1 MSIFEE
7 LTGIQTH
14 KLEPIN
20 VGNIRTLWSS
30 LEALELTI
38 NNLKDIKTA
47 IDASNSI
54 SQESARFIETIRPG
68 LLHSRLV
75 LEQFTKHPSQ
85 IELSNTQK
93 YLAGSIAVEETNLA
107 NSFSDFIKES
117 LEDISQFIHHFDKY
131 YKPLCETYIRELLT
145 ENDKLMSS
153 YTTSSDLVIPWGDEF
168 INLLNTPLHVLAS
181 AEHMFATYSEFLKD
195 SGILSDLL
203 SQPYVY
209 AYVKSIVDGTD
220 SKLIVPELDDI
231 NYRLILDML
240 TGTPLAKL
248 DDIGNTI
255 HQTHIELSNLAK
267 QPDIDFN
274 ICKQQITDIIND
286 LSYTESVM
294 RSLNIL
300 YPACKYP
307 MQYMNTLV

>member
-7 LTGIQTH
+7 LTGTRTQ
-14 KLEPIN
+14 KSESIN

-38 NNLKDIKTA
+38 NNLKDVQA
-47 IDASNSI
+47 AVSASNNV

-107 NSFSDFIKES
+107 NNFSDFIKES
-117 LEDISQFIHHFDKY
+117 LEDVSQFIHHFDKY
-131 YKPLCETYIRELLT
+131 YKPLCESYIGDLLT
-145 ENDKLMSS
+145 NNSKLMSL
-153 YTTSSDLVIPWGDEF
+153 YAVSSDLVIPWGEEF
-168 INLLNTPLHVLAS
+168 INLLTTPLHVLAS
-181 AEHMFATYSEFLKD
+181 AEHMFATYGEFLRD
-195 SGILSDLL
+195 SGVLSDIL

-209 AYVKSIVDGTD
+209 AYVKSIIDNTD
-220 SKLIVPELDDI
+220 EKLTVLELNDI

-240 TGTPLAKL
+240 SSTPLAKL

-255 HQTHIELSNLAK
+255 HQAHIELTDLAK
-267 QPDIDFN
+267 QSDIDFN
-274 ICKQQITDIIND
+274 LCKQQITEIIAN
-286 LSYTESVM
+286 LSYVESVM